1 MNVRTDIFFYPDSL
15 GDMSDC
21 LTVETEGGDFKVAL
35 IARRNPPMLNIPST
49 IDIGKNR
56 EKKEKGEKEKEKKI
70 KK

>member
-15 GDMSDC
+15 GDVSDC

-56 EKKEKGEKEKEKKI
+56 IEQKRKKQSQL
-70 KK
+70 

>member
-49 IDIGKNR
+49 IDIGKKR
-56 EKKEKGEKEKEKKI
+56 EKKEKGE
-70 KK
+70 

>member
-49 IDIGKNR
+49 IDIGENR